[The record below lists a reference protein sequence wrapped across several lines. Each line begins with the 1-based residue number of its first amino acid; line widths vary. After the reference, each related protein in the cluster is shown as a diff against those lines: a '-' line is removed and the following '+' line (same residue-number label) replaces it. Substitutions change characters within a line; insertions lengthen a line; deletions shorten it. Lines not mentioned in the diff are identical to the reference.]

1 MEWATKKDFDE
12 AKVPR
17 ETVTLWNGKAAYVYG
32 LTCQQKDDFENFVVS
47 VSGGNREVK
56 LTNARANLLKLTVHN
71 EQGKPLFTD
80 ADIGKISTY
89 PVVHIEPILD
99 VARRL
104 SGMGRKEI
112 KELVKNSGT
121 ARIKDSDSG

>member
-32 LTCQQKDDFENFVVS
+32 LTCQQKDDYENFVIS
-47 VSGGNREVK
+47 LSGGNREVK
-56 LTNARANLLKLTVHN
+56 LTNARANLLILTVHN
-71 EQGKPLFTD
+71 QQGKPLFTN

-89 PVVHIEPILD
+89 PVAYIEPVLD

-104 SGMGRKEI
+104 SGMGSAEI
-112 KELVKNSGT
+112 KQLVKNSGT
-121 ARIKDSDSG
+121 APSEGSGSG

>member
-32 LTCQQKDDFENFVVS
+32 LTCQQKDDYENFVIS

-56 LTNARANLLKLTVHN
+56 LTNARANLLVLTIHN
-71 EQGKPLFTD
+71 QQGKPLFTEE
-80 ADIGKISTY
+80 DIGKISTY
-89 PVVHIEPILD
+89 PVACIEPILD

-104 SGMGRKEI
+104 SGMGAAEI
-112 KELVKNSGT
+112 KQLVKNSEI
-121 ARIKDSDSG
+121 AQAEDSGSG